1 MYKYYV
7 VECSRVNDD
16 EFMTGVVDLEAA
28 ETVAMSM
35 WNYMDPHDKKNKY
48 IEVRK
53 HVSEALDDYD
63 VVKWVVEGPE
73 SIGVLDECD
82 TIGEAKESIRSMEED
97 DEDDGYFFTYY
108 LHLKDGDDK

>member
-16 EFMTGVVDLEAA
+16 EFMTGVVDLESA

-35 WNYMDPHDKKNKY
+35 WNYMDPYDRKNKY

-53 HVSEALDDYD
+53 YVSEALDDYD

-82 TIGEAKESIRSMEED
+82 TIGEAKESIRGMEED